1 MHLRTAKLTAVAEG
15 FLLTASLCAGE
26 TTTAPHPKKRPAHKA
41 TAHKAPAHDISA
53 HNAEARKNTAKS
65 THRTSKKSKKTRVRG
80 QAAIDDQRA
89 RQIQQALVHE
99 HYMNG
104 EPSGKWDD
112 ATQQALRHYQADQ
125 GWQSKTVPDS
135 RALIRLGLG
144 PDHEHLLN
152 PESAMTSEPRLPAR
166 SRSAIR
172 PKAASSH
179 SAPASPA
186 KASSTQTSPPQSSTT
201 ATPVSG
207 TSGISPSH

>member
-1 MHLRTAKLTAVAEG
+1 
-15 FLLTASLCAGE
+15 
-26 TTTAPHPKKRPAHKA
+26 PAHKA

-65 THRTSKKSKKTRVRG
+65 THHAAKTTKKSKKTRVRG

-89 RQIQQALVHE
+89 QQIQDALMRE

-112 ATQQALRHYQADQ
+112 ATQQALRRYQADQ

-144 PDHEHLLN
+144 PD
-152 PESAMTSEPRLPAR
+152 
-166 SRSAIR
+166 
-172 PKAASSH
+172 
-179 SAPASPA
+179 
-186 KASSTQTSPPQSSTT
+186 
-201 ATPVSG
+201 
-207 TSGISPSH
+207 

>member
-1 MHLRTAKLTAVAEG
+1 MHLRTAKLTVVAAG
-15 FLLTASLCAGE
+15 VLLTASLCAGE
-26 TTTAPHPKKRPAHKA
+26 ATTAPHAKKRPAHKA

-65 THRTSKKSKKTRVRG
+65 THRTSKKAKKARVRG

-166 SRSAIR
+166 SRSASR
-172 PKAASSH
+172 TAASSVVNS
-179 SAPASPA
+179 SATSSAMPSSQSAAPVAAPSSSLPAL
-186 KASSTQTSPPQSSTT
+186 
-201 ATPVSG
+201 TPSR
-207 TSGISPSH
+207 